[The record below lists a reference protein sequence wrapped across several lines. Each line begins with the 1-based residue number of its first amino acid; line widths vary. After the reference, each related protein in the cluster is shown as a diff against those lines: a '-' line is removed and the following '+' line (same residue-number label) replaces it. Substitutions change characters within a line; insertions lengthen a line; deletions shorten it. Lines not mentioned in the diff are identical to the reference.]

1 VLLLF
6 QSGGWVEKLSAEANV
21 DEVPDTLDA
30 TQRALDTAQG
40 GRESVAQF
48 LMSTMQEG
56 QRLLQD
62 LR

>member
-1 VLLLF
+1 
-6 QSGGWVEKLSAEANV
+6 VEKLSAEANV